1 MHKSAL
7 GHTREQTVR
16 QALENK
22 SAVKNFSEY
31 VPTGN
36 AIGKIRMW
44 KEQGGEIIYF
54 SSRRTSEQLND
65 IRSVLEKYNFPAGE
79 FEYRKGGETYKDAGE
94 RIVPD
99 ILIED
104 DCETI
109 GGEKEM
115 ISPHLKP
122 EIKSKVKCIVVREFG
137 GIDHLPDDI
146 NSFTFAPGD
155 DKSFSTPH

>member
-1 MHKSAL
+1 MKILIFTEGTILMHKSAL

-115 ISPHLKP
+115 TYPHIAVEARGK
-122 EIKSKVKCIVVREFG
+122 IKSVVVKEFE

-146 NSFTFAPGD
+146 S
-155 DKSFSTPH
+155 SLLR